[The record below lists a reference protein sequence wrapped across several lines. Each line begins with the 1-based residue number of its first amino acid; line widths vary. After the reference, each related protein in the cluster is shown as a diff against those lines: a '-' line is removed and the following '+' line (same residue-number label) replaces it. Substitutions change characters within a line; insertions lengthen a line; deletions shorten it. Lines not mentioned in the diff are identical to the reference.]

1 MLNNHGWHVRSHP
14 RHLPVQGQQAPGKV
28 GGSARHARPL
38 LREAARATPEGA
50 PGRGGRGH
58 GAQADRAA
66 GPGVAEAGRQVAG
79 PGQGRAGAGQ
89 RGPGP
94 RGAGAP
100 GRAGRAAGRAQDPA
114 RPDQRPGA
122 EARPDVAGAPDPGR
136 ALPHAEGDDEGLLHR
151 GRGPDQGGRGG
162 VGDLGLHAQRGRHY
176 ATGSGQDRRHAGA
189 GGRHRRA
196 ARLRCAR
203 RPDASG
209 RRHPEGARQ
218 GVVDVPGG
226 QRAGGAEGRAGHGR
240 WRRHYGRA
248 ARGGTG
254 RRRRYG
260 RYRRRKRLMAISRN
274 IKPDRGLT
282 YRMFLTGFLL
292 VLLYGLVVGVLI
304 AVGLS
309 YSIVLVLAVVLIFC
323 QYWFSAKIA
332 MYAMHAKEVTPEQA
346 PELHG
351 VVDRLCALA
360 DMPKP
365 KVAIATT
372 DIPNAFATGRSP
384 KSSVVCVTSGL
395 LRRLDEPEVE
405 AVLSHEISHVAHRDV
420 AVMTIASGLGM
431 LAGLLTRVMFY
442 SEIFGGG
449 RGGGNNQQSQAAL
462 VEMLVLLV
470 SVVVYFVSFLLTMAL
485 SRYRELAADR
495 SGALLIGRPSL
506 LASALVKI
514 TGEMGRI
521 PTKDLRAA
529 EPFNAFF
536 FTPAVATG
544 GDQGTGGGFSFG
556 NLFRTHPTLE
566 RRLAPLDSLERQV
579 GQAG

>member
-1 MLNNHGWHVRSHP
+1 
-14 RHLPVQGQQAPGKV
+14 
-28 GGSARHARPL
+28 
-38 LREAARATPEGA
+38 
-50 PGRGGRGH
+50 
-58 GAQADRAA
+58 
-66 GPGVAEAGRQVAG
+66 
-79 PGQGRAGAGQ
+79 
-89 RGPGP
+89 
-94 RGAGAP
+94 
-100 GRAGRAAGRAQDPA
+100 
-114 RPDQRPGA
+114 
-122 EARPDVAGAPDPGR
+122 
-136 ALPHAEGDDEGLLHR
+136 
-151 GRGPDQGGRGG
+151 
-162 VGDLGLHAQRGRHY
+162 
-176 ATGSGQDRRHAGA
+176 
-189 GGRHRRA
+189 
-196 ARLRCAR
+196 
-203 RPDASG
+203 
-209 RRHPEGARQ
+209 
-218 GVVDVPGG
+218 
-226 QRAGGAEGRAGHGR
+226 
-240 WRRHYGRA
+240 
-248 ARGGTG
+248 
-254 RRRRYG
+254 
-260 RYRRRKRLMAISRN
+260 MAISRN

-282 YRMFLTGFLL
+282 YRMLMTGFLL
-292 VLLYGLVVGVLI
+292 VLLYGVVVGILIAIGISYALVLI
-304 AVGLS
+304 IAV
-309 YSIVLVLAVVLIFC
+309 ALIFC

-365 KVAIATT
+365 RVAIATT

-405 AVLSHEISHVAHRDV
+405 AVLSHELSHVAHRDV

-431 LAGLLTRVMFY
+431 IAGLMTRVLFY

-462 VEMLVLLV
+462 IEMLVLLV

-514 TGEMGRI
+514 TGEMGSI

-536 FTPAVATG
+536 FTPAVANGAT
-544 GDQGTGGGFSFG
+544 QGSGGGFSFG

-566 RRLAPLDSLERQV
+566 KRLAQLDSLERQL
-579 GQAG
+579 GQAGQAPV

>member
-1 MLNNHGWHVRSHP
+1 
-14 RHLPVQGQQAPGKV
+14 
-28 GGSARHARPL
+28 
-38 LREAARATPEGA
+38 
-50 PGRGGRGH
+50 
-58 GAQADRAA
+58 
-66 GPGVAEAGRQVAG
+66 
-79 PGQGRAGAGQ
+79 
-89 RGPGP
+89 
-94 RGAGAP
+94 
-100 GRAGRAAGRAQDPA
+100 
-114 RPDQRPGA
+114 
-122 EARPDVAGAPDPGR
+122 
-136 ALPHAEGDDEGLLHR
+136 
-151 GRGPDQGGRGG
+151 
-162 VGDLGLHAQRGRHY
+162 
-176 ATGSGQDRRHAGA
+176 
-189 GGRHRRA
+189 
-196 ARLRCAR
+196 
-203 RPDASG
+203 
-209 RRHPEGARQ
+209 
-218 GVVDVPGG
+218 
-226 QRAGGAEGRAGHGR
+226 
-240 WRRHYGRA
+240 
-248 ARGGTG
+248 
-254 RRRRYG
+254 
-260 RYRRRKRLMAISRN
+260 MAISRN
-274 IKPDRGLT
+274 IPADRGLT
-282 YRMFLTGFLL
+282 TRMFLTGFLL

-309 YSIVLVLAVVLIFC
+309 FAFVLVIAFALLFA

-365 KVAIATT
+365 KVGIATT

-384 KSSVVCVTSGL
+384 KSAVVCVTTGL

-405 AVLSHEISHVAHRDV
+405 AVLSHELSHVAHRDV

-431 LAGLLTRVMFY
+431 IAGLLTRVLFY
-442 SEIFGGG
+442 SELFGGG
-449 RGGGNNQQSQAAL
+449 RGGGNNNQNQAGI
-462 VEMLVLLV
+462 EMIVLLV
-470 SVVVYFVSFLLTMAL
+470 SVLVYFVSYLLTMAL

-536 FTPAVATG
+536 FTPAVASGAT
-544 GDQGTGGGFSFG
+544 QGQGGGFSFG

-566 RRLAPLDSLERQV
+566 RRLAQLDSLERQL